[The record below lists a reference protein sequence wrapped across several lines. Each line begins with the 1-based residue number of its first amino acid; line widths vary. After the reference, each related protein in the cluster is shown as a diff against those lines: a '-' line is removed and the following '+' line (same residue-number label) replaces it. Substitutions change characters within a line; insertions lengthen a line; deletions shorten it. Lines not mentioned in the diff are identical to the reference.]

1 MKEVSHRRFISLF
14 QIFRVA
20 LCVHSREEDFV
31 RIDQKLFRREEVG
44 RKNDV
49 IRLPHKKKRYID
61 SHMFMKIPF
70 FCVLALVSSHRKPT
84 KRYRV
89 RIHDVLPQ
97 LYVTAAWCETF
108 FVCQSI
114 DRPQQKLCDHYLRR
128 ENSAFFH
135 QLLFLGNTEFRPTF
149 FRSVAPIKVGRN
161 RLILANF
168 LKP

>member
-20 LCVHSREEDFV
+20 LCVHSRGEDFV

-97 LYVTAAWCETF
+97 LYVTAA
-108 FVCQSI
+108 
-114 DRPQQKLCDHYLRR
+114 
-128 ENSAFFH
+128 
-135 QLLFLGNTEFRPTF
+135 
-149 FRSVAPIKVGRN
+149 
-161 RLILANF
+161 
-168 LKP
+168 